1 MSFNSK
7 VPYNNN
13 SNALPS
19 QTDFQLQINNFATIH
34 ENNHEFIEL
43 LTALNSYKKSSN
55 PKVPEQPL
63 KTKRPQ
69 QPSFNELLYS
79 KLEIL
84 LHELAYLRSKEARNV
99 RIHDVYKWYHKTLT
113 DYDNALKINLCTSP
127 KENEI
132 LTEEEAN
139 INNPEYQFKIEEFYR
154 KKDEGVVH
162 RTHIPVKVASISE
175 LVKEMKVKHL
185 NPIGSNMNTSNNNS
199 TGATKGKEG
208 SKETFRSSL
217 GMRSTFYSTYK
228 SSRSGFY
235 NTNASLNWQQSLKS
249 IQDRDIREVEPS
261 KEIKNSYS
269 YMRPNYNY
277 NQLQAEKYVNELKN
291 RELAEKRN
299 IEEMKYAIN
308 DFGHKKSRFKMN
320 NQLKFE
326 MKQIISKYSK
336 ILKDEE
342 DKEEEQRQL
351 LFLKDE
357 ISVHDDNKNNDV
369 QNVQHYNS
377 DNDNDNNN
385 THNMKPKVDFE
396 SKPIVSDLSKE
407 QQFTF
412 KMQINKNSSVQ
423 EIYTSII
430 NNDVYEDG
438 ALSSDVIT
446 NQIHNDKKF
455 KTRMLI
461 SSLCNVK
468 YASPRK
474 TNYSGFL
481 SPLSG
486 YDHTNYK
493 SFYNNRF
500 IYERGQ
506 QRTSNL
512 LEMRHSLSSFKLTE
526 LNKLKANKEINRRI
540 VLSDEEED
548 KKQMEKQRRLER
560 DNKLRNKRGKI
571 KELKESASCIHLK
584 SLEGAFLT
592 PEHKSKVFFP
602 RVYLPR
608 SGSGLLQIPE
618 FKEGKKK

>member
-43 LTALNSYKKSSN
+43 LTALNSYKKSTN
-55 PKVPEQPL
+55 PKVPEQPS
-63 KTKRPQ
+63 KTKHFQ
-69 QPSFNELLYS
+69 QQSFNELLYS

-84 LHELAYLRSKEARNV
+84 LHEVAYLRSKEARNA
-99 RIHDVYKWYHKTLT
+99 RIHDVYKWFHKTLS
-113 DYDNALKINLCTSP
+113 DYDNTLKIKLCTAP

-139 INNPEYQFKIEEFYR
+139 INNPEYQFKVEEFYR

-162 RTHIPVKVASISE
+162 RSHIPIKVASISE

-185 NPIGSNMNTSNNNS
+185 NPVGNNMNTSNNNN
-199 TGATKGKEG
+199 TGVVKGKEG
-208 SKETFRSSL
+208 NKETFRSSI

-235 NTNASLNWQQSLKS
+235 NTNASLNWQQSMKN

-269 YMRPNYNY
+269 YMRPNFNY
-277 NQLQAEKYVNELKN
+277 TQLQAEKYVSELKN

-336 ILKDEE
+336 LLKDEE
-342 DKEEEQRQL
+342 DKEEEQRRL
-351 LFLKDE
+351 LFFKDD
-357 ISVHDDNKNNDV
+357 IGVNDDNKNNEV
-369 QNVQHYNS
+369 HNVQHPNS
-377 DNDNDNNN
+377 DNDSNNN
-385 THNMKPKVDFE
+385 NNLKPKVDFT
-396 SKPIVSDLSKE
+396 SKATVSDLSNE
-407 QQFTF
+407 QQFSF
-412 KMQINKNSSVQ
+412 QMLINKENSMQ
-423 EIYTSII
+423 QIYTSII
-430 NNDVYEDG
+430 NNDVYDDG
-438 ALSSDVIT
+438 ALSSDIIT

-474 TNYSGFL
+474 TNYNGFL

-486 YDHTNYK
+486 YDNVNYK

-500 IYERGQ
+500 IYERGQQ

-526 LNKLKANKEINRRI
+526 LNKLKANKEIYRRI
-540 VLSDEEED
+540 VLSDEEDD
-548 KKQMEKQRRLER
+548 KKQIEKQRRLEK

-592 PEHKSKVFFP
+592 PEHKSKAFFP